1 MQAEALG
8 CTRGVPVD
16 QCESSW
22 KLRPPFIIAS
32 LISLN
37 IHLRAWRVCAGPSSA
52 AFLRHLQALYKPQR
66 LNTSQFS

>member
-8 CTRGVPVD
+8 CSRGVPVD

-22 KLRPPFIIAS
+22 KLRPPFIPAS

-37 IHLRAWRVCAGPSSA
+37 IHLMAWRVRAGPSSA
-52 AFLRHLQALYKPQR
+52 A
-66 LNTSQFS
+66 SCV